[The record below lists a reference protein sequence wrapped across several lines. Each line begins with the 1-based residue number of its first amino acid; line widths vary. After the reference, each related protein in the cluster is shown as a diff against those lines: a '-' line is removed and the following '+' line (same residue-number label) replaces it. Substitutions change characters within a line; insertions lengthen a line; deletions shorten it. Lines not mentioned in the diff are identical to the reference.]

1 MYAFYWLYA
10 QRKYTKMHHRKTGLK
25 EIVFGKFKMGRN
37 LLSTKKTSKNNDNH
51 NNNNNDNGN
60 NNNNSILALLYL
72 RTLFTQ
78 TVSTSAR

>member
-1 MYAFYWLYA
+1 
-10 QRKYTKMHHRKTGLK
+10 
-25 EIVFGKFKMGRN
+25 MGRN

-51 NNNNNDNGN
+51 NNNNNNGN

-78 TVSTSAR
+78 TVSTSARWALKLCKEKLMLRST

>member
-1 MYAFYWLYA
+1 MPFIGYMHRESTQKCITGKLD
-10 QRKYTKMHHRKTGLK
+10 RKKFF
-25 EIVFGKFKMGRN
+25 FGKFKMGRN
-37 LLSTKKTSKNNDNH
+37 LLSTTKTSKNNDNH

-72 RTLFTQ
+72 QTLFTQ

>member
-1 MYAFYWLYA
+1 
-10 QRKYTKMHHRKTGLK
+10 
-25 EIVFGKFKMGRN
+25 MGRN

-72 RTLFTQ
+72 QTLFTQ
-78 TVSTSAR
+78 TVSTSARWALKLCKEKLMLRST

>member
-1 MYAFYWLYA
+1 
-10 QRKYTKMHHRKTGLK
+10 
-25 EIVFGKFKMGRN
+25 MGRN

-51 NNNNNDNGN
+51 NNNDNDNGN

>member
-1 MYAFYWLYA
+1 
-10 QRKYTKMHHRKTGLK
+10 
-25 EIVFGKFKMGRN
+25 MGRN

-78 TVSTSAR
+78 TVSTSARWALKLCKEKLMLRST

>member
-1 MYAFYWLYA
+1 
-10 QRKYTKMHHRKTGLK
+10 
-25 EIVFGKFKMGRN
+25 MGRN

-60 NNNNSILALLYL
+60 NNNKSILALLYL

-78 TVSTSAR
+78 TVSTSARWALKLCKENVEKHLI